1 MAAFF
6 SPIVLCFACGIILAN
21 LKIID
26 VDEAAVKNIRDPAIL
41 LSLPLLLFSS
51 DIKKWMRKSRN
62 LIYGYVTAVL
72 ATVIAVVFG
81 AICYQHAIPEI
92 WIPSGMM
99 TGIHTGGT
107 PNLFAVA
114 LATKAPDTIVTLT
127 HSSQVLWGAIH
138 LLFILS
144 IGHRVYEYILGPS
157 PKSPI
162 EMTGEAYVRHD
173 LIKTTDIIYS
183 IALASALIAI
193 SIGLS
198 HLVFGSTQ
206 ETFVI
211 VAITTLAIVSSLNKK
226 VRKLQGSFEAG
237 DYLLLVFGV
246 AVGMMS
252 DLRKVIAEGGYYLGY
267 VGVIFL
273 VTVVFMLI
281 LCRFLGI
288 KKDTAVI
295 ASTAAIYGPVF
306 IPQVSQVLRNRSI
319 IPGGIAISLIGL
331 ALGNYIGLLMTAL
344 LRSLLG

>member
-1 MAAFF
+1 M
-6 SPIVLCFACGIILAN
+6 
-21 LKIID
+21 
-26 VDEAAVKNIRDPAIL
+26 
-41 LSLPLLLFSS
+41 
-51 DIKKWMRKSRN
+51 
-62 LIYGYVTAVL
+62 
-72 ATVIAVVFG
+72 
-81 AICYQHAIPEI
+81 
-92 WIPSGMM
+92 
-99 TGIHTGGT
+99 
-107 PNLFAVA
+107 
-114 LATKAPDTIVTLT
+114 
-127 HSSQVLWGAIH
+127 
-138 LLFILS
+138 
-144 IGHRVYEYILGPS
+144 
-157 PKSPI
+157 
-162 EMTGEAYVRHD
+162 
-173 LIKTTDIIYS
+173 
-183 IALASALIAI
+183 ASALIAI